1 MRDLEG
7 FGPVSSGRPHAKLNS
22 AEGRGLEDTEGIS
35 STSDTSHLS
44 QPSQVGGCPC
54 GRSHPDT
61 RRSRAPANV
70 GPAFHGKTVEE
81 AHRAYLRGKA
91 EPGQGEVT
99 LHYAGR
105 CERPVRMSQVTFEHL
120 RVHRELRCRK
130 CPDCLRARTWYWA
143 LAGVEETRRAQ
154 EAGQRTWF
162 GTLTYSTE
170 AQNGLVRRAREAWLS
185 SATGPENSDFWE
197 DPLCDYRF
205 EFVRREV
212 VLDIQRYWK
221 RLRKAGHQL
230 RYLVVIERHMGTKR
244 GRKGAHHGL
253 PHIHWLVHETSAPIR
268 KRQLEAHWPFG
279 HAKVTIVGGR
289 SKRAARP
296 EKAAWYVVKY
306 LQKSVQARQMA
317 SQTYRPAR
325 RNVDASSV
333 PEA

>member
-1 MRDLEG
+1 MTKSL
-7 FGPVSSGRPHAKLNS
+7 SG
-22 AEGRGLEDTEGIS
+22 
-35 STSDTSHLS
+35 TSDTGHLS
-44 QPSQVGGCPC
+44 QPGSVGGCPC

-70 GPAFHGKTVEE
+70 GPAFHRKTVEE

-130 CPDCLRARTWYWA
+130 CADCLRARTWYWA

-154 EAGQRTWF
+154 EADLRTWF
-162 GTLTYSTE
+162 GTLTYSPE
-170 AQNGLVRRAREAWLS
+170 AQNNLVRRARESWLS
-185 SATGPENSDFWE
+185 SATDPESADFWE

-212 VLDIQRYWK
+212 RLDIQRYWK
-221 RLRKAGHQL
+221 RLRKAGHKL
-230 RYLVVIERHMGTKR
+230 RYLVVIERHKS
-244 GRKGAHHGL
+244 GL
-253 PHIHWLVHETSAPIR
+253 PHVHWLVHETSAPIR
-268 KRQLEAHWPFG
+268 KRELQAHWPFG
-279 HAKVTIVGGR
+279 YTKVTVVGGR
-289 SKRAARP
+289 SKKAAAPAR
-296 EKAAWYVVKY
+296 AAWYVVKY
-306 LQKSVQARQMA
+306 LSKSVQARQMA